1 MIYWSKIIRV
11 QLGHESLH
19 AIHRR
24 FQFNKRSQLFI
35 RTHNETPSVAMH
47 VNKPDCSA
55 VGINR

>member
-35 RTHNETPSVAMH
+35 CAHNEPLSIAVR
-47 VNKPDCSA
+47 VGNKNCSSLRIE
-55 VGINR
+55 G